1 MKSGEISEKFV
12 AVRLTGGDDI
22 TPEVKEFMSRYGV
35 RGYPTLYVMNAA
47 GHVVVPKVGRTVD
60 AMLAALA
67 EGGTAETKFAELA
80 AKTDP
85 AGKKEYR
92 DGLKGR
98 MAWDDVASLIEA
110 DVKTAPSAEVYG
122 ELAGTYAACGRTA
135 DERATLEK
143 ALKLYKDAKDRTAWR
158 IRLATMDHDLG
169 KATSREEADQFVAAS
184 TKALEDLLAKMA
196 KEKDSAGSA
205 EVNVALGSILQ
216 RMGKAD
222 DAEKR
227 FDAALAA
234 DPKGRAAPASLM
246 GKANCAWSR
255 KDWAGCKAQ
264 LEKLL
269 AEFKDSEEAKNA
281 PRGVENCDKKMASE
295 KK

>member
-1 MKSGEISEKFV
+1 
-12 AVRLTGGDDI
+12 VRLTGGNDI

-47 GHVVVPKVGRTVD
+47 GHVVVSKVGRTVD

-67 EGGTAETKFAELA
+67 EGDAAEVKFAELK

-92 DGLKGR
+92 DGLKSR
-98 MAWDDVASLIEA
+98 MAWDDVATLVEA
-110 DVKTAPSAEVYG
+110 DVKSAPSAESYG
-122 ELAGTYAACGRTA
+122 ELAGIYASCGRAA

-143 ALKLYKDAKDRTAWR
+143 ALGLYKDAKDRTAWR
-158 IRLATMDHDLG
+158 IRLATMDYDLG
-169 KATSREEADQFVAAS
+169 KATSRDEAESFVAGS
-184 TKALEDLLAKMA
+184 TKALEALLAKMA
-196 KEKDSAGSA
+196 EEKDVAGSA
-205 EVNVALGSILQ
+205 QVHASIGGILQ

-222 DAEKR
+222 DAEKH

-234 DPKGRAAPASLM
+234 DPKGRAAPTALM

-264 LEKLL
+264 LEKIL
-269 AEFKDSEEAKNA
+269 AEFPDSDEAKNA
-281 PRGVENCDKKMASE
+281 PRGVENCNKKMESE